1 MWITLYS
8 CSPDASIILSHP
20 HLHDPHTLTHVCSTL
35 VTSLVVTNISYF
47 TLTVYSRRRA
57 LGGRESERNS
67 ERCAEYLATARPH
80 LAPQLPPPP
89 PSPQHLTGALCP
101 LPTAAPALLGARVAL
116 PRPTATRLP
125 PRHHQRPTGAAPP
138 HHTAARARTS
148 GRPAR
153 PLPVCRA
160 IHCSG
165 VGAGLRRAGI
175 RPIYRPSRLRHAAA
189 LPWPPALSSSLAK
202 LKTRPGVNREP
213 AAEAGGGCLGLAP
226 LPPRHTRRH
235 IGKKRRPLRRM
246 AKARC

>member
-148 GRPAR
+148 GRPAQ
-153 PLPVCRA
+153 PLPR
-160 IHCSG
+160 HCSG
-165 VGAGLRRAGI
+165 GSAAPVSCLAIAAPPRCGSALAASPVVVACQVEDAPRGEPGTCGRGRR
-175 RPIYRPSRLRHAAA
+175 RVSRARALTTASHSSPHRQEAAA
-189 LPWPPALSSSLAK
+189 
-202 LKTRPGVNREP
+202 V
-213 AAEAGGGCLGLAP
+213 AAHGES
-226 LPPRHTRRH
+226 
-235 IGKKRRPLRRM
+235 KMLRQQ
-246 AKARC
+246 